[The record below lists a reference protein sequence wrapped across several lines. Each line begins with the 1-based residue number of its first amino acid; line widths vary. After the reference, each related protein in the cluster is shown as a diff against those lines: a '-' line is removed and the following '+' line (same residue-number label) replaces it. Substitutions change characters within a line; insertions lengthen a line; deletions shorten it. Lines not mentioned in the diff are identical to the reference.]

1 MGKKILL
8 NVLFNVGVIL
18 SIFGMVW
25 AYNNN
30 SPLIVAFFGATFVAF
45 VYVKIQLI
53 KSVKNPPLDK
63 KK

>member
-8 NVLFNVGVIL
+8 NVLLNLGLIL

-30 SPLIVAFFGATFVAF
+30 SPLIVAFFGATFVACI
-45 VYVKIQLI
+45 YVKIQLL
-53 KSVKNPPLDK
+53 KSVRKDTGE
-63 KK
+63 